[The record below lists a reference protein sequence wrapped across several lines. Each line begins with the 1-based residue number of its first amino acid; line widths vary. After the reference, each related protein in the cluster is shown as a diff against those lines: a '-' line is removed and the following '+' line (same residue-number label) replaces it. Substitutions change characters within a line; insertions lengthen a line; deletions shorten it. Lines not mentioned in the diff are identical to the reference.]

1 MRVKTS
7 AHLTSKLPHGVET
20 VQKTKPAGSRP
31 RGQLLKLPYI
41 ILENH
46 ISKTE
51 ALHLLGRVVGDVRR
65 PLEHYVPSR
74 TSTFTSP
81 HTLHATGTTASDL
94 SGTTLSGTTL
104 NAGYAMTAQDTYPD
118 SDPALF
124 VLPNLPLSVAES
136 TSATLSETSNY
147 SSKTQS
153 LLSALLGVSF
163 SLKRTVS
170 KTFTLN
176 AKVLRVL
183 SLNQHSEVFSR
194 LMGLYGEEVKVALKK
209 AGGTMFFVVGV
220 KLSTDAT
227 VETREEGQKS
237 TAGNVIL
244 NASQVTGLGTQ
255 GTAGIELGQV
265 LTGHSVQKTLNST
278 TMEDIK
284 GERAFAMEYCCVQ
297 LRRRLE
303 FVPDSRHPRRLEDT
317 VSFPETYSYPSG
329 EGLNRAE
336 SPPMEDQPPST
347 STYKRRRRLPQ
358 RVLPFDSP
366 EELGSSEVVSES
378 EPEGRHIPC
387 YRRDSPPIALDC
399 SEIVPEVVSEVVR
412 HHHPSQH
419 HRAPSHTVEPTIDD
433 RTSSNDLEEPSDSN
447 FSPLCDLAD
456 VTDASDDW
464 ETEGDEES
472 IDSDCNFPGEGYDE
486 FEVVLDDKLYIES
499 FDCLG

>member
-1 MRVKTS
+1 M
-7 AHLTSKLPHGVET
+7 
-20 VQKTKPAGSRP
+20 QKTKPAGSRP
-31 RGQLLKLPYI
+31 RGQLARLPYI

-65 PLEHYVPSR
+65 PLEHYVPSQ

-170 KTFTLN
+170 KTFTLK

-183 SLNQHSEVFSR
+183 SLNQHSEVFSK

-227 VETREEGQKS
+227 VETCEEGQKS

-244 NASQVTGLGTQ
+244 NASQITGLGTQ

-278 TMEDIK
+278 TIEDIK

-297 LRRRLE
+297 LRRKLE
-303 FVPDSRHPRRLEDT
+303 FVPDSHHPRRQEDT
-317 VSFPETYSYPSG
+317 VSFPGAYPYPSG

-336 SPPMEDQPPST
+336 SPPTEDQPPST
-347 STYKRRRRLPQ
+347 IAYKRRRRLPQ
-358 RVLPFDSP
+358 RVLPSDSP
-366 EELGSSEVVSES
+366 EELGGSEVVSES

-387 YRRDSPPIALDC
+387 YRRDSPPIDDTASPDDPEELGS

-412 HHHPSQH
+412 HHHPPQH

-433 RTSSNDLEEPSDSN
+433 RTSSNDPEE
-447 FSPLCDLAD
+447 LCDLAD
-456 VTDASDDW
+456 VTDVSDDW

-472 IDSDCNFPGEGYDE
+472 IDSDFNFPGEDYDE
-486 FEVVLDDKLYIES
+486 FEVVLDNKLYIES